1 MSAENQPI
9 LPGSGKPVSSTET
22 SPVSSGSALFHDSS
36 QSPSAVSLI
45 S

>member
-9 LPGSGKPVSSTET
+9 LSGSTET